1 MEETLTESSLTG
13 NAEEAIRALCYDG
26 LRYRN
31 DYYFQSFPIYQR
43 LVNIAFHHGSQNIL
57 ELGAGLSTA
66 LWARYA
72 NRTGAKITTV
82 DADFTPMC
90 SYIESPRLSAMI
102 DRHVHLLKG
111 VTIGSK
117 QLSDFYTLSHNTF
130 GGVPASAIAETIETF
145 SRPAPHTRMEA
156 VQQALGSTYWTLR
169 DTFIGD
175 GQTISFPP
183 KLLDKLSPSGRFA
196 RDVAFLDEHPLASI
210 DANET
215 WDLIFFDSG
224 EYSSCVEWPTLKDR
238 ISIGG
243 LAAFHDVFFPKS
255 VKNFLPC
262 AAILA
267 DPNWRVVLLDD
278 STIQGLLIA
287 QRLQ

>member
-1 MEETLTESSLTG
+1 MQDAVTESSLTG
-13 NAEEAIRALCYDG
+13 NAEEAIRALSYEG

-31 DYYFQSFPIYQR
+31 DYYFHSFPVYQR
-43 LVNIAFHHGSQNIL
+43 LMNIAFHHGSQRIL

-72 NRTGAKITTV
+72 HRTGASVMTV
-82 DADFTPMC
+82 DADFAPMC
-90 SYIESPRLSAMI
+90 SYVESPKLSTLI
-102 DRHVHLLKG
+102 DEHVQLVKG
-111 VTIGSK
+111 VTITSQ
-117 QLSDFYTLSHNTF
+117 QLSDFYHTSHETF
-130 GGVPASAIAETIETF
+130 CGVPASAIAETIETF
-145 SRPAPHTRMEA
+145 SRPAPQPRIDA

-169 DTFIGD
+169 DTFIHD

-196 RDVAFLDEHPLASI
+196 RDVDFLNQHPLAEI
-210 DANET
+210 HPTET

-224 EYSSCVEWPTLKDR
+224 EYSSCVEWLTLKDR
-238 ISIGG
+238 IPVGG

-255 VKNFLPC
+255 AKNFLPC

-267 DPNWRVVLLDD
+267 DTNWRVVLLDD

-287 QRLQ
+287 QRLN